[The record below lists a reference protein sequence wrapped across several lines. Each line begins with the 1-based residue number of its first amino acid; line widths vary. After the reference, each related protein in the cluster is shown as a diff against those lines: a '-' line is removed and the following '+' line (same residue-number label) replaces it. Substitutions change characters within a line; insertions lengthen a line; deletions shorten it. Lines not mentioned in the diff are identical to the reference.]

1 MIVLGPESK
10 KDGIT
15 ERLLANAEY
24 RWVANF
30 RELAKMMIID
40 NMALGR
46 EGKLGCKLLPTVGKA
61 HAH

>member
-1 MIVLGPESK
+1 MIVLGAESK

-30 RELAKMMIID
+30 RELAEMMIMA

-46 EGKLGCKLLPTVGKA
+46 EGRLGGKLLSTLEKPHT
-61 HAH
+61 H